1 MDEKI
6 HRLFRNPRQG
16 NPIYVP
22 FGFQENGASKPEKNS
37 FHNANCFGR
46 QNHNDEYEKFTSPNS
61 SKCNNFSGKGEDR
74 KIYVRGISSQVTKDQ
89 QFSNTIEGEIYTD
102 PIIVLFECC
111 PNSETIQSLPFSFGQ
126 LRQIVK
132 IITNKL
138 DRKRVANSLN
148 CKLVKAENSMCYI
161 LWILGNYWNEL
172 TKTNQTKWSLEINWT
187 VIKFEE
193 FMNDSPKN

>member
-1 MDEKI
+1 MDNL
-6 HRLFRNPRQG
+6 HRENE
-16 NPIYVP
+16 
-22 FGFQENGASKPEKNS
+22 GFQENGASKPEKNS

-126 LRQIVK
+126 LRQIG
-132 IITNKL
+132 NMHR
-138 DRKRVANSLN
+138 RKKNRRHCV
-148 CKLVKAENSMCYI
+148 I
-161 LWILGNYWNEL
+161 LWS
-172 TKTNQTKWSLEINWT
+172 QTFNLLKKKEFQKSCLQCRRVKSRMNLEKVAI
-187 VIKFEE
+187 I
-193 FMNDSPKN
+193 